1 MVLGRYTERCVAAI
15 GIEKI
20 TYRKARKLLFS
31 DQLLAYNSGLL
42 MLRPKFGT
50 EGFTWLT
57 GFSQE

>member
-1 MVLGRYTERCVAAI
+1 MVLERYTERCVAAI

-20 TYRKARKLLFS
+20 TYRKARKL
-31 DQLLAYNSGLL
+31 QLLAYNSGLL